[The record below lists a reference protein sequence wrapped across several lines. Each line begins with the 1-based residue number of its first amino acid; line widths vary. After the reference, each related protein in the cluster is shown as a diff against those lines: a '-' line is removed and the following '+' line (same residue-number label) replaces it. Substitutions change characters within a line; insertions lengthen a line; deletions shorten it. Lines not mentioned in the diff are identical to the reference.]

1 MRMNTT
7 PTTASGA
14 ARLVRC
20 WTAATS
26 TPVTTEKTAGSSP
39 RAPSMTHQASAIGR
53 SARRSAAAS

>member
-14 ARLVRC
+14 ARLARC

-39 RAPSMTHQASAIGR
+39 RAPSRTHQAAAIGR